1 MWTDPA
7 SAEPGPN
14 QGIEWVPWAIVCNYD
29 ARDLSV
35 VCRAA
40 SDVLACE
47 SVHPA

>member
-7 SAEPGPN
+7 SAEPGPI

-29 ARDLSV
+29 ARDLPS
-35 VCRAA
+35 AGL